1 MMEISFLTGFVF
13 CCLMGCFGKTAFKG
27 ETKILRVCLGSEE
40 SDGMTRF
47 FVGTDQSKVPSHAI
61 AVVASGE
68 SF

>member
-1 MMEISFLTGFVF
+1 MMEISFITGFVF

-27 ETKILRVCLGSEE
+27 ETKIPCVRLVSEE
-40 SDGMTRF
+40 FDGMTRF
-47 FVGTDQSKVPSHAI
+47 FVATDRSEVPSRAI